1 AEGDAPHLHARALP
15 RPRRAAA
22 RARARLRDH
31 DRRHRR
37 LPWRDGGGLR
47 ADAVAVR
54 GGRLRRRLY
63 VRLLAAARD
72 GGGDAARPGPASGK
86 GRTDGTARRGR
97 AAAREGARA
106 ALRRAHARRA
116 RRGAVA
122 HRPDA
127 PARPLAPQ
135 QGRQLQRPG
144 AAGRVR
150 AGRDRERDEPDA
162 RGRGIAARAR
172 RERAVSGARGS
183 ARGLVIFDCDGVL
196 VDSVAIDMRELT
208 RTIAALGGTMAEED
222 VHAAFHGAALGDIDR
237 ALAAHLGAPAPDRW
251 MDAWFTART
260 AAFERELTSV
270 PGAAEAVD
278 GVRGLGWE
286 VCVASQGE
294 PAKMAQTLRVSGL
307 AERFDPQRIF
317 SATMVARGKPA
328 PDLFLH

>member
-1 AEGDAPHLHARALP
+1 
-15 RPRRAAA
+15 
-22 RARARLRDH
+22 
-31 DRRHRR
+31 
-37 LPWRDGGGLR
+37 
-47 ADAVAVR
+47 
-54 GGRLRRRLY
+54 
-63 VRLLAAARD
+63 
-72 GGGDAARPGPASGK
+72 
-86 GRTDGTARRGR
+86 
-97 AAAREGARA
+97 
-106 ALRRAHARRA
+106 
-116 RRGAVA
+116 
-122 HRPDA
+122 
-127 PARPLAPQ
+127 
-135 QGRQLQRPG
+135 
-144 AAGRVR
+144 
-150 AGRDRERDEPDA
+150 
-162 RGRGIAARAR
+162 
-172 RERAVSGARGS
+172 VSGARGS

-328 PDLFLH
+328 PDLFLHAARTCRFAAADCVVVEDSLTGVTAARAGGMRTFAFVADPERDAVAVQRMAALGAELLPDLRELPALLA